1 MAGHAVSAPDDPGEV
16 AAAKRSILG
25 SPEPRGPD
33 DTGTL
38 GLATTVRSHAPET
51 ARARPWVFAGPG
63 RIAVRAL
70 VAVAL
75 LAGVAGEPRPSASQQ
90 PAEPQ
95 YRIVRPEG
103 QGPHPAL
110 LFVSGCS
117 GFTPHEAPHHYG
129 RVADEFAAR
138 GYVVIFVDYLGA
150 RGREICG
157 GAVSPG
163 DVAGDILAAAAYART
178 RPFIRASEIDVIG
191 WSRGGSGVLSVI
203 AALPAGATPP
213 FRAAVAYYPECYGVG
228 PPWNVKIPLLMLL
241 AGKDDLSSTWAC
253 EELVKRLG
261 GDVPLELR
269 VYPEARHAF
278 DVPDLPPFVRRT
290 RGGTLGHDPQA
301 AAAAQEEV
309 KRFLGR

>member
-1 MAGHAVSAPDDPGEV
+1 M
-16 AAAKRSILG
+16 
-25 SPEPRGPD
+25 
-33 DTGTL
+33 
-38 GLATTVRSHAPET
+38 TVRRSKGSRHGAESGHDG
-51 ARARPWVFAGPG
+51 RRRIFAAPG
-63 RIAVRAL
+63 RNAVRAL

-95 YRIVRPEG
+95 YRVVRPEG

-117 GFTPHEAPHHYG
+117 GFTPHEAPLHYG

-150 RGREICG
+150 RGRDICG
-157 GAVSPG
+157 GVVRPG

-178 RPFIRASEIDVIG
+178 RPFIRASEISVIG
-191 WSRGGSGVLSVI
+191 WSMGGSGVLAAI
-203 AALPAGATPP
+203 AALPAGRARA

-228 PPWNVKIPLLMLL
+228 TPWSVKVPLLMLL
-241 AGKDDLSSTWAC
+241 AGQDEVSSTRAC
-253 EELVKRLG
+253 QELVKRLG
-261 GDVPLELR
+261 GDVPIEVR

-278 DVPDLPPFVRRT
+278 DVPDLPPLLRRT
-290 RGGTLGHDPQA
+290 RGRPLGHDPQA
-301 AAAAQEEV
+301 AAAAREEV